1 MKSTLYLVLTLSS
14 VLASSAPAQQRARSL
29 VDPFEKFFSRVE
41 KRIDAQTQ
49 VIESIG
55 GLIQDLLQQERDRE
69 RARLDRGVQVEQMRQ
84 QMQAQATLLAKI
96 QGEVAELRREAARL
110 STRNAILETEV
121 TSLRGTLGGHSHP
134 VKAFRRGA
142 GQVTNRA
149 QPAESPE
156 KSKAGGTT
164 GGRKG

>member
-14 VLASSAPAQQRARSL
+14 VLASSAPAQQRAGSL
-29 VDPFEKFFSRVE
+29 VDPFEKFFTRVE

-55 GLIQDLLQQERDRE
+55 GLIQDLLQQERVRE
-69 RARLDRGVQVEQMRQ
+69 RTRLDSGVQVEQMRQ

-121 TSLRGTLGGHSHP
+121 TSLRGTLSGHSHP
-134 VKAFRRGA
+134 VGASRRSA
-142 GQVTNRA
+142 GQVTKRA
-149 QPAESPE
+149 QPGESPG
-156 KSKAGGTT
+156 KSKAGGDT
-164 GGRKG
+164 GGRSG